1 MFDSFLVALN
11 AIMPTFLLL
20 AFGYFLKHKNFVS
33 SEFLKQTNTLTFKFF
48 LPFLLFNN
56 IYKTEITEA
65 IDGMT
70 FTIAVGSLLLLF
82 AVLCVVVPRVVREP
96 KQRGV
101 IIQGLFRSNYVIFG
115 VSLVTNV
122 FGAEEA
128 AAASILSAVLVPM
141 YNVLAV
147 IALTVFTGGGKV
159 SLKKTLKSIAT
170 NPLIIAALLGVFA
183 SIIKLR
189 FPAFLETSL
198 RDVSRLATPLALIVL
213 LPQAKRQHAYCG
225 RDGVY
230 KARRHSACFS
240 ADRGSGGQQRA
251 ESSGAC
257 TCVGN
262 AGRGIKLHH
271 GAAGG
276 RRWRT
281 CRSACCFERCV
292 LHPDCIFDDLYFA
305 EHGVAVKVKTRFR

>member
-56 IYKTEITEA
+56 IYKTEITKA

-70 FTIAVGSLLLLF
+70 FTIAVGSLRLLF

-159 SLKKTLKSIAT
+159 SL
-170 NPLIIAALLGVFA
+170 
-183 SIIKLR
+183 
-189 FPAFLETSL
+189 
-198 RDVSRLATPLALIVL
+198 TPLALIVL
-213 LPQAKRQHAYCG
+213 GGDFSFRKLKGNMRIA
-225 RDGVY
+225 GVTV
-230 KARRHSACFS
+230 F
-240 ADRGSGGQQRA
+240 
-251 ESSGAC
+251 
-257 TCVGN
+257 
-262 AGRGIKLHH
+262 IKLVVIPLVFLPI
-271 GAAGG
+271 AVLAGSRG
-276 RRWRT
+276 PSLLALALAWET
-281 CRSACCFERCV
+281 
-292 LHPDCIFDDLYFA
+292 P
-305 EHGVAVKVKTRFR
+305 VAVSSYIMAQQAGADGELAGQLVVLSAVCCIPTVFLMIFILQSMALL

>member
-70 FTIAVGSLLLLF
+70 FTIAVGSLLFLF
-82 AVLCVVVPRVVREP
+82 AVLCIVVPRVVREP

-213 LPQAKRQHAYCG
+213 GGDFSFRKLKGNMRIA
-225 RDGVY
+225 GVTV
-230 KARRHSACFS
+230 F
-240 ADRGSGGQQRA
+240 
-251 ESSGAC
+251 
-257 TCVGN
+257 
-262 AGRGIKLHH
+262 IKLVVIPLVFLPI
-271 GAAGG
+271 AVLAGSRG
-276 RRWRT
+276 PSLLARALAWET
-281 CRSACCFERCV
+281 
-292 LHPDCIFDDLYFA
+292 P
-305 EHGVAVKVKTRFR
+305 VAVSSYIMAQQAGADGELAGQLVVLSAVCCIPTVFLMIFILQSMALL